1 MLFCSMI
8 KSSSLWVGAVL
19 ISMTAR
25 HKVVS
30 TSPLVM
36 AEVREREREEI
47 GMEESIVGDRSN
59 NEIKGR
65 VFLVF

>member
-1 MLFCSMI
+1 MI